1 MQIES
6 IDTLLSES
14 ISKGIDYK
22 DYNNQ
27 VQLMAL
33 EDRTSGNEQSE
44 ALINY
49 TKLNARRMKHWDKT
63 LKIADDISE
72 KIAQLKLDMT
82 WLVITETWCGDAAHV
97 IPVLNKMAVL
107 NEGIDMRMVY
117 RDENPELMDAF
128 LTNGNRAIAKVIM
141 IDNTSKEVVST
152 YGPRPSAATRMVQD
166 YKFLHGKLSPEFKE
180 DLQRWY
186 NKDKGATT
194 VLDVVKLLEK

>member
-49 TKLNARRMKHWDKT
+49 TKLNARRMKRWDKT